1 MVDLGCGNGA
11 VGPALKHRFDRTLIG
26 IDASPAMLE
35 AAAQEGVYDALKEAD
50 IATWQADGAQP
61 ALIFSNA
68 ACHWVPDHQGLFARL
83 AGMLAAGG
91 TLAVQMPRQYNAP
104 SHALL
109 RSISEQMFPDRFDF
123 AGWTAP
129 VHAPTDYLGFLATL
143 GAADVWETQFM
154 QRLDPVPDGH
164 PVRGFTQA
172 TAMRPFLEKLSDDE
186 RGAFTAAYDAALA
199 SAYPTDETGAA
210 IMPFR
215 RVFFTV
221 TV

>member
-1 MVDLGCGNGA
+1 MGCGNGA
-11 VGPALKHRFDRTLIG
+11 VGPALKHRFERVLIG
-26 IDASPAMLE
+26 IDTSPAMLK
-35 AAAQEGVYDALKEAD
+35 AAGEVGTYDALTEAD
-50 IATWQADGAQP
+50 IATWQPDEPRP

-68 ACHWVPDHQGLFARL
+68 ACHWVPDHRHLFVRL
-83 AGMLAAGG
+83 ARMLAPGG

-129 VHAPTDYLGFLATL
+129 VHAPTDYLAFLSPL
-143 GAADVWETQFM
+143 GTADVWETQFM
-154 QRLDPVPDGH
+154 QRLDPAPEGH
-164 PVRGFTQA
+164 PVRRFTQA
-172 TAMRPFLEKLSDDE
+172 TAMRPFLEKLLEDE
-186 RGAFTAAYDAALA
+186 QARFIAAYDAALA
-199 SAYPTDETGAA
+199 SAYPVDDAGTA